1 MTEAKTYPP
10 VLDAC
15 CGSRMFWFDRRDSR
29 AVFVDKRQERHTLPD
44 VSSAGG
50 ARELVIDPDHV
61 ADFTALPFPSDT
73 FALVVF
79 DPPHTPGEEDWN
91 GWLPRKYGVL
101 TGDWRDMLRKGFAE
115 CFRVLRPEG
124 VLVFK
129 WNECRVMVSEI
140 LALTPER
147 PLFGHKSGKNSKTH
161 WIAFLKQNKAMEKK
175 EGGK

>member
-1 MTEAKTYPP
+1 
-10 VLDAC
+10 
-15 CGSRMFWFDRRDSR
+15 MFWFDRKDSR
-29 AVFVDKRQERHTLPD
+29 AVFVDKRQARHTLPD

-79 DPPHTPGEEDWN
+79 DPPHFERN
-91 GWLPRKYGVL
+91 GARSWVGLKYGTL
-101 TGDWRDMLRKGFAE
+101 AGDWTEMLRAGFAE

-124 VLVFK
+124 TLIFK
-129 WNECRVMVSEI
+129 WCADEIPVSRI

-161 WIAFLKQNKAMEKK
+161 WVAFLKPNADLTGKQKPGK
-175 EGGK
+175 ESSNVQ

>member
-1 MTEAKTYPP
+1 MSDDRKYPP

-79 DPPHTPGEEDWN
+79 DPPHFERN
-91 GWLPRKYGVL
+91 GARSWVGLKYGTPAARAL
-101 TGDWRDMLRKGFAE
+101 GTAPAREIA
-115 CFRVLRPEG
+115 RVLG
-124 VLVFK
+124 VSVRTVARMRSGERIVRRCELRAIAA
-129 WNECRVMVSEI
+129 E
-140 LALTPER
+140 TPPARDAENTQKHGSHGGTETQR
-147 PLFGHKSGKNSKTH
+147 GN
-161 WIAFLKQNKAMEKK
+161 IASVAP
-175 EGGK
+175 